1 MQIVFL
7 DRASLRAEIRRPSF
21 SHNWIEFDNTAAEDV
36 VTRLQDTEVVITNKV
51 PLRENSISQLPNLK
65 LIAVAATGVDILDL
79 DACRRRQITVCNV
92 RNYAPHSVPEHAIT
106 LMLALRRNLFNH
118 RAAVDSGAWQRA
130 EQFCLLD
137 YPIHDLS
144 GATLGIIGYGTLAR
158 GVETLA
164 SAFGMRVKIAD
175 RKGAVTIR
183 PSRTPFENVLR
194 TSDILSLHAPLTPE
208 TLGIIGEQ
216 ELRMMKPGALLIN
229 TARGGLVDEAAL
241 AMALQ
246 QGVIGGAGID
256 VLSSEP
262 PRLGNPLL
270 DLNLPNLIVTPHV
283 AWASNE
289 AMQTLAD
296 ILIDNIES
304 FVAGHP
310 QNVVA

>member
-7 DRASLRAEIRRPSF
+7 DRASLKAEIRRPSF
-21 SHNWIEFDNTAAEDV
+21 SHNWIEFDNTTAEDV
-36 VTRLQDTEVVITNKV
+36 VTRLEDTDVVITNKV

-79 DACRRRQITVCNV
+79 DACRRRQITACNV
-92 RNYAPHSVPEHAIT
+92 RNYAPHSVSEHAIT
-106 LMLALRRNLFNH
+106 LMLALRRNLFNL
-118 RAAVDSGAWQRA
+118 RAAVDSGAWKRA

-164 SAFGMRVKIAD
+164 GAFGMRVKIAD

-183 PSRTPFENVLR
+183 PGRTRFEDVLR

-208 TLGIIGEQ
+208 TSGIIGEQ

-241 AMALQ
+241 ARALQ

-262 PRLGNPLL
+262 PRQGNPLL

-310 QNVVA
+310 KNVVT

>member
-1 MQIVFL
+1 
-7 DRASLRAEIRRPSF
+7 
-21 SHNWIEFDNTAAEDV
+21 
-36 VTRLQDTEVVITNKV
+36 
-51 PLRENSISQLPNLK
+51 
-65 LIAVAATGVDILDL
+65 
-79 DACRRRQITVCNV
+79 
-92 RNYAPHSVPEHAIT
+92 
-106 LMLALRRNLFNH
+106 
-118 RAAVDSGAWQRA
+118 
-130 EQFCLLD
+130 
-137 YPIHDLS
+137 
-144 GATLGIIGYGTLAR
+144 
-158 GVETLA
+158 
-164 SAFGMRVKIAD
+164 MRVMIAD
-175 RKGAVTIR
+175 RRNAVTIR
-183 PSRTPFENVLR
+183 PGRTRFEDVLR

-208 TLGIIGEQ
+208 TLEIIGER

-262 PRLGNPLL
+262 PRHGNPLL

-304 FVAGHP
+304 FVAGNP
-310 QNVVA
+310 QNVVV

>member
-21 SHNWIEFDNTAAEDV
+21 SHNWIEFDNTTAEDV
-36 VTRLQDTEVVITNKV
+36 VTRLQDTQIVITNKV

-106 LMLALRRNLFNH
+106 LMLALRRNLFNL

-130 EQFCLLD
+130 GQFCLLD

-183 PSRTPFENVLR
+183 PGRTRFEDVLR

-246 QGVIGGAGID
+246 QGVIGGAGVD

-262 PRLGNPLL
+262 PRQGNPLL
-270 DLNLPNLIVTPHV
+270 DLRLPNLIVTPHV

>member
-21 SHNWIEFDNTAAEDV
+21 SHNWIEFDNTVAEDV

-51 PLRENSISQLPNLK
+51 PLRENTISQLPNLK

-106 LMLALRRNLFNH
+106 LMLALRRNLFNL

-175 RKGAVTIR
+175 RKGAVSIR
-183 PSRTPFENVLR
+183 PGRTRFEDVLR

-241 AMALQ
+241 AKALQ

-262 PRLGNPLL
+262 PRQGNPLL
-270 DLNLPNLIVTPHV
+270 DLKLPNLIVTPHV

-310 QNVVA
+310 KNVVT